1 MSAVYIKPL
10 VYPVISVM
18 LFLILVAVHK
28 PKCRVSPKA
37 VELSRY
43 TYKAWTPIEVP
54 EVRSLALRDR
64 ERVVVLKGNKTDERV
79 ESFIEKLHPSVILKG
94 EKEYLLLGGFFVE
107 KGKEVNGVRF
117 LGVENEEILIQIS
130 GKVYRIRL

>member
-1 MSAVYIKPL
+1 MSSVYIKPL
-10 VYPVISVM
+10 IYPAISVV
-18 LFLILVAVHK
+18 LFFVLLAVHK

-37 VELSRY
+37 LELSRY
-43 TYKAWTPIEVP
+43 VYKSWAPVEVP

-64 ERVVVLKGNKTDERV
+64 VVVPRKNKTDKSV

-107 KGKEVNGVRF
+107 KGKEINGVRF
-117 LGVENEEILIQIS
+117 LGVENDEILIQVQ
-130 GKVYRIRL
+130 GKVYRIRM